1 MLEELFPRED
11 VRKRLLVGPLRDFI
25 EDFADRL
32 AERGYAEFTSRDK
45 LRVVANLSRWLQGQG
60 LQAPDLDDVAVG
72 EFIQDMRERGR
83 ANRNI
88 DVTARHLLAYLR
100 ELSVVE
106 TPNVIVE
113 DDDVSRFLLG
123 YRNYL
128 EKQRALA
135 EATVVNYQGYARD
148 FILDGQGDV
157 AGWLASLT
165 ADDVTE
171 FVLRQSGR
179 MGKKRAALMVTSL
192 RSLLRYVFANGWIA
206 VDLST
211 CVPTVPN
218 WRLSTVPKYISRD
231 QVELLLAS
239 CRRETPIGRRDYAI
253 LLLIARLGLRS
264 CEVIRLTLDDIDWQS
279 GELLVR
285 GKGSRLARLPLPVE
299 VGEALVAYLR
309 DGRPVCDTRRFFVKA
324 RAPVRAFHNPSTV
337 STIVRRALERA
348 GLEPASKG
356 AHLLRHSLATNMLA
370 NGATL
375 AEIGELLRHQQTAT
389 TEIYAKVDIVGL
401 RSLAQP
407 WPIMGGER

>member
-1 MLEELFPRED
+1 MLEELFPKQD
-11 VRKRLLVGPLRDFI
+11 VRERLLVGPLRDFI
-25 EDFADRL
+25 EGFADKL
-32 AERGYAEFTSRDK
+32 VERGYAEFTSRDK
-45 LRVVANLSRWLQGQG
+45 LRVVADLSRWLQGKG
-60 LQAPDLDDVAVG
+60 HQASDLDDIAVA
-72 EFIQDMRERGR
+72 EFVLDMRERGR

-106 TPNVIVE
+106 TPDVVVE

-123 YRNYL
+123 YRKYL
-128 EKQRALA
+128 VQQRALA
-135 EATVVNYQGYARD
+135 ESTVVNYQGYARD
-148 FILDGQGDV
+148 FLLERHGDV
-157 AGWLASLT
+157 EPWLASLT

-171 FVLRQSGR
+171 FVLRQAGR
-179 MGKKRAALMVTSL
+179 MGKRRAALMVTSL
-192 RSLLRYVFANGWIA
+192 RSLLRYVFAIGWTA

-211 CVPTVPN
+211 CLPTVPN
-218 WRLSTVPKYISRD
+218 WRLSTVPQYIGQD
-231 QVELLLAS
+231 QVERLLAS
-239 CRRETPIGRRDYAI
+239 CRWDTPIGRRDYAI

-279 GELLVR
+279 GELLIR

-309 DGRPVCDTRRFFVKA
+309 YGRPTCDTRRLFVKA

-348 GLEPASKG
+348 GLEPARKG

-370 NGATL
+370 HGATF
-375 AEIGELLRHQQTAT
+375 AEIGQLLRHQQTST

-401 RSLAQP
+401 RALAQP
-407 WPIMGGER
+407 WPMPGGER